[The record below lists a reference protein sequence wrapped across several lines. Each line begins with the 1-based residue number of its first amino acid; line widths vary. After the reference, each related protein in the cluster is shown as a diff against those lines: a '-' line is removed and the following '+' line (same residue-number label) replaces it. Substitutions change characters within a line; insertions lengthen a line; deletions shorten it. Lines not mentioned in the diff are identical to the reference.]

1 MPIAIDWPAK
11 IIEVPQDYL
20 TLISPGIFQ
29 LDLNTARLAL
39 KALEDDPAGMPFP
52 DTHIHV
58 APRTIAGVTLA
69 RVFEIINGYRFL
81 FEDGQ
86 YAVNLVGANSNIA
99 DVSIVNQVSIRSQ
112 NSAGLV
118 QVSSGSGLST
128 EQATQLTQLAATLVS
143 SGVFSSD
150 ALANATANLAPE
162 QANQLA
168 TILALAQ
175 SDEKIRN
182 SRYQKLAAGT
192 ENVILDKDV
201 SDLGDGEF
209 DIREHV

>member
-29 LDLNTARLAL
+29 LDLNTARLDL